1 MNTLPLLLYLLL
13 LVPMALLWYAQSRV
27 SRVFQQEDLVDNV
40 ERITGFE
47 AARNLLDEAGLF
59 HVRIEIW
66 QGLPSDQYDPT
77 TKVLRLTPRV
87 ARRYSTLAVGVA
99 GHEVGHAIQDA
110 EGYPLMRIHNLMAR
124 WLLVLTT
131 LSPFAFIGGLF
142 FGSLPLIL
150 AAIVIL
156 ALQVVFA
163 LLNLPLERNASRRAI
178 RLLEQRGMILRSE
191 KGSVERVL
199 RAASFTYLAT
209 VGVRLSFFLFWF
221 IVFATIRNVSDM

>member
-1 MNTLPLLLYLLL
+1 MNTLPVLLYLLL
-13 LVPMALLWYAQSRV
+13 LVPMVLMWYAQSRV
-27 SRVFQQEDLVDNV
+27 SRVFQQEDLVDNA

-66 QGLPSDQYDPT
+66 QGLPSDQYDPI

-87 ARRYSTLAVGVA
+87 ARRYSTFAVGVA
-99 GHEVGHAIQDA
+99 GHEVGHAIRDA
-110 EGYPLMRIHNLMAR
+110 EGYPLMRIHNLLAR

-131 LSPFAFIGGLF
+131 LSPIAFIGGLF

-150 AAIVIL
+150 VAIVIL
-156 ALQVVFA
+156 ALQVLFA

-178 RLLEQRGMILRSE
+178 RLLEQRGMIMRSE
-191 KGSVERVL
+191 RGSVERVL
-199 RAASFTYLAT
+199 KAASFTYLAT

-221 IVFATIRNVSDM
+221 IVFATIRNVSGM